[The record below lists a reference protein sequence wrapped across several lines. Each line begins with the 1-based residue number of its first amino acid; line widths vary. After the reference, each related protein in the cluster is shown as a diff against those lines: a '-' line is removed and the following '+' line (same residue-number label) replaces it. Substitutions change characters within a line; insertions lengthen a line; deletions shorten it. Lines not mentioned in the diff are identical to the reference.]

1 MDEAAVKAQVLKF
14 IRQAGGSRAAIV
26 TAEFSLGRSGVRADL
41 ALLADDELIGIEI
54 KTERDTL
61 RRLPAQ
67 MDGYA
72 KYFDH
77 VVLAIAPCHLD
88 GLAPINLRGASVW
101 IVTDEGVRVQ
111 KIGEPNAISAT
122 AQIELLTADE
132 KRKLVTNR
140 QPIRDQVCKTFAK
153 RYSETSNNFWKL
165 VKGRAIRPQDVQ
177 FLSRF
182 REHRE
187 AVKIIALEKESRW
200 LRWRNSY
207 SSTSID
213 CVA

>member
-1 MDEAAVKAQVLKF
+1 MDEAAVKAQVLAF

-41 ALLADDELIGIEI
+41 ALLADDDLIGIEI

-67 MDGYA
+67 MEGYA

-77 VVLAIAPCHLD
+77 VVLVIAPCHLE
-88 GLAPINLRGASVW
+88 GLSFVNLRGASVW
-101 IVTDEGVRVQ
+101 IVTNEGIQVQ
-111 KIGEPNAISAT
+111 RIGEPNAVSAT

-132 KRKLVTNR
+132 KRRLVTNS
-140 QPIRDQVCKTFAK
+140 QSIRAKVCQTFAK
-153 RYSETSNNFWKL
+153 RYSETSNNFWNL
-165 VKGRAIRPQDVQ
+165 VKGRAIRPNDVQ

-187 AVKIIALEKESRW
+187 AIKIVAVEKENQW

-207 SSTSID
+207 SLISID
-213 CVA
+213 CVV

>member
-1 MDEAAVKAQVLKF
+1 MDEAAVKAQVLAF
-14 IRQAGGSRAAIV
+14 IREAGGSREAVV
-26 TAEFSLGRSGVRADL
+26 TAEFSLGRSGIRADL
-41 ALLADDELIGIEI
+41 ALLADDELVGIEI

-77 VVLAIAPCHLD
+77 VVLVIAPCHLE
-88 GLAPINLRGASVW
+88 GLSHVNLQGASVW
-101 IVTDEGVRVQ
+101 IVTNEGMQVQRV
-111 KIGEPNAISAT
+111 GEPNAVSAT

-132 KRKLVTNR
+132 KRKLVTNS
-140 QPIRDQVCKTFAK
+140 QSVRDQVCETFAK
-153 RYSETSNNFWKL
+153 RYFETTKIFWKS
-165 VKGRAIRPQDVQ
+165 VKGRTIRPNDVQ
-177 FLSRF
+177 LLSRF
-182 REHRE
+182 RERRE
-187 AVKIIALEKESRW
+187 AIKIVARERENRW

-207 SSTSID
+207 SATSQD

>member
-1 MDEAAVKAQVLKF
+1 MDEAAVKAQVLEF
-14 IRQAGGSRAAIV
+14 VREAGGSRATIV

-77 VVLAIAPCHLD
+77 VVLVIAPCHLE
-88 GLAPINLRGASVW
+88 GLSRVNLQGASVW
-101 IVTDEGVRVQ
+101 IVTNEGMQMHR
-111 KIGEPNAISAT
+111 IGKPNAISAT

-132 KRKLVTNR
+132 KRKLVTGS
-140 QPIRDQVCKTFAK
+140 QSVRDKVCETFAK

-165 VKGRAIRPQDVQ
+165 VKGRTIRPNEVQ
-177 FLSRF
+177 LLSRF
-182 REHRE
+182 RERRE
-187 AVKIIALEKESRW
+187 AMKIVARERENRW
-200 LRWRNSY
+200 IRWRNSY
-207 SSTSID
+207 SASSLD
-213 CVA
+213 CAA